1 MCQETRAYP
10 MTNTHILHHDFVYIE
25 PASLEE
31 AIALL
36 NRYEGRAQLLAG
48 GTYLLVQIKQEHK
61 APEAVINI
69 SRLPELTGA
78 AWQAEH
84 YRIGALTPI
93 RETGLLPVVQS
104 QYQALAEA
112 CAAFGS
118 MQIQMMGTIGGNVC
132 NGSPASDGVPALM
145 AFDAKLVLAGPE
157 GERTVSLPEFLLG
170 PGRTA
175 IKPGEVLTQLLLP
188 QPRPHTGSAFVKITR
203 VQADLAKVSVAAVVT
218 RAGDQVLECKLA
230 FGSVAPTVI
239 RATEAEDFLKG
250 KIFSPELALEAG
262 KLALGQVSP
271 IDDVRSTA
279 WYRRKVVAA
288 LTHDVLVAAWARA
301 AGSGEESVTEGK
313 GAAFLDPASPV
324 ETLFVEPE
332 EQVLIGLRVNGEEH
346 QVWVAPNDLLLNVVR
361 EKLEITGPKYGCGI
375 GECGACTVLLD
386 GRPALACLTLAL
398 AADGKEVLTVEG
410 LGAPDGTLHPLQESF
425 LEHQAFQ
432 CGYCT
437 PGMLMMSK
445 ALLDEIPVPQE
456 DDVREFLRGNRC
468 RCTGFASI
476 VRAVLDCVGEPDPEE

>member
-1 MCQETRAYP
+1 
-10 MTNTHILHHDFVYIE
+10 MTNTHILLHGFVYLE

-48 GTYLLVQIKQEHK
+48 GTFLLVQIKQEHK

-69 SRLPELTGA
+69 SWLPELGGA
-78 AWQAEH
+78 SWKEDQLS
-84 YRIGALTPI
+84 IGALTLI
-93 RETGLLPVVQS
+93 RETGRLSVVQS

-118 MQIQMMGTIGGNVC
+118 MQIQMMGTIGGNIC

-145 AFDAKLVLAGPE
+145 AFDAKLALVGPK
-157 GERTVSLPEFLLG
+157 GARIVSLPDFLLG
-170 PGRTA
+170 PGKTA
-175 IKPGEVLTQLLLP
+175 IKLGEVLTRVLLP
-188 QPRPHTGSAFVKITR
+188 RPRPDTGSAFIKITR
-203 VQADLAKVSVAAVVT
+203 VQADLAKVSVAAVIA
-218 RAGDQVLECKLA
+218 RAGDRVLDCKLA

-250 KIFSPELALEAG
+250 QIFSSELALEAG
-262 KLALGQVSP
+262 KLAMRQVSP

-279 WYRRKVVAA
+279 WYRREVVKA
-288 LTHDVLVAAWARA
+288 LTHDVLMAAWERA
-301 AGSGEESVTEGK
+301 NGQGVAPVTKVGSEAVPDRVLRS
-313 GAAFLDPASPV
+313 
-324 ETLFVEPE
+324 ETLLVEPD
-332 EQVLIGLRVNGEEH
+332 EQALIRLRVNGEEH
-346 QVWVAPNDLLLNVVR
+346 QVWVAPNELLLNVLR

-386 GRPALACLTLAL
+386 GQPALSCLTLAL
-398 AADGKEVLTVEG
+398 AADGRQVLTVEG
-410 LGAPDGTLHPLQESF
+410 MRADDGTLHPLQDSF

-445 ALLDEIPVPQE
+445 ALLDEIPAPNE

-476 VRAVLDCVGEPDPEE
+476 VRAVLDCVGN